1 MKPTQLL
8 HVNIRMVLVSYQRG
22 LRYNQ
27 IRLEQDAERDPNL
40 VYRTT
45 FITNMLQSKTCS
57 KNYVLTDA
65 FTAIPRMKRRQNRR

>member
-27 IRLEQDAERDPNL
+27 IRLEQVVRGL
-40 VYRTT
+40 RTRSGIRT
-45 FITNMLQSKTCS
+45 LSIARLLLPTCYSPKRVQKTM
-57 KNYVLTDA
+57 
-65 FTAIPRMKRRQNRR
+65 F